1 MHERCLLYIMKY
13 TYLFTAALAATLFTA
28 CGGPKAN
35 ESAEAGDAAKADS
48 TATAYSINPDA
59 STVAWKGSKSTGS
72 DHTGN
77 VKLKSGSL
85 SAKNGALVAGKF
97 VIDMK
102 SITNEDLKAD
112 AKAMGDLI
120 GHLASNDF
128 FSVDSFPEASFEIT
142 EATAMAADAQGN
154 NTQVK
159 GNLTIRGVTR
169 QISFPA
175 KVETTDAGI
184 TAAGTIVFN
193 RLEWNI
199 NWKKDQAT
207 LTEQAMA
214 AIKDGVTRKEI
225 EIKVNLSGVKG

>member
-1 MHERCLLYIMKY
+1 MKY
-13 TYLFTAALAATLFTA
+13 NYLFTAAIAATLFTA

-35 ESAEAGDAAKADS
+35 ESSEAGDAAKADS
-48 TATAYSINPDA
+48 TAIAYTINPDA
-59 STVAWKGSKSTGS
+59 STVAWKGSKTTG
-72 DHTGN
+72 DEHTGN
-77 VKLKSGSL
+77 VKLKSGTL

-112 AKAMGDLI
+112 PKAMGDLL

-128 FSVDSFPEASFEIT
+128 FSVDSFPEAMFEIT
-142 EATAMAADAQGN
+142 EAKAMTADAQGN
-154 NTQVK
+154 NTEVK
-159 GNLTIRGVTR
+159 GNLTIRGISR

-184 TAAGTIVFN
+184 TAAGAILFN

-214 AIKDGVTRKEI
+214 AVKDGVTRKEI
-225 EIKVNLSGVKG
+225 EIKVNLSGAKS

>member
-1 MHERCLLYIMKY
+1 MKY
-13 TYLFTAALAATLFTA
+13 TYLLTAAIAATLFTA

-35 ESAEAGDAAKADS
+35 ESTEAGNAAKADS
-48 TATAYSINPDA
+48 TAQVFAINPEA
-59 STVAWKGSKSTGS
+59 STVAWKGTKTTGTE
-72 DHTGN
+72 HTGN

-85 SAKNGALVAGKF
+85 SVQNGALVAGKF
-97 VIDMK
+97 ALDMK

-112 AKAMGDLI
+112 PKAMGDLL

-128 FSVDSFPEASFEIT
+128 FSVDSFPEAMFEIT
-142 EATAMAADAQGN
+142 EATAMTADAQGN

-214 AIKDGVTRKEI
+214 AVKDGVTRKEI
-225 EIKVNLSGVKG
+225 EIKVNLSGTKS